1 MERDRLECVI
11 GRIKYETGSLE
22 DMREAGMG
30 QLRLKDRQCGHIKNL
45 EAPFGIN
52 LISVSAAGIFDYII
66 LQQGSCRRIQ
76 EQMDR
81 ILETKM
87 YDLHRHNYYELLYV
101 SHGEMVQRVEG
112 QLFSS
117 QEGGFYLLDRNTM
130 HLEEALKTDAYEN
143 TKEGKSSEAE
153 VIYFCISRELMM
165 KLLEPVEDKSGIFRS
180 FYNEFVKKENENL
193 KGCITFEKQDCSGK
207 QEAVIADI
215 LDEMYAH
222 EPGYETVVQGYL
234 FRLLSGLCNETA
246 YHPALQTVRIRKDS
260 RLAEAVM
267 SYLRENRR
275 RISRKELTER
285 FHYNEDYLSRV
296 VRKYTGVS
304 LKNYMENLLLEEAE
318 HLLLT
323 EEISVNDIME
333 RLGYENE
340 TFFYR
345 LFYKR
350 HRMTPMEYRKKVG
363 K

>member
-1 MERDRLECVI
+1 MERDRLERAI
-11 GRIKYETGSLE
+11 DRIKYDTGSLE
-22 DMREAGMG
+22 SIGEAGMG
-30 QLRLKDRQCGHIKNL
+30 QLRLKDTQGGHIKNL
-45 EAPFGIN
+45 EAPFGIS
-52 LISVSAAGIFDYII
+52 LISVSAAGKFDYII
-66 LQQGSCRRIQ
+66 LQQGNCRRIQ
-76 EQMDR
+76 AQMNR

-101 SHGEMVQRVEG
+101 FHGEMVQRVEG

-117 QEGGFYLLDRNTM
+117 REGGFYLLDRNTM
-130 HLEEALKTDAYEN
+130 HLEEALKTAADEN
-143 TKEGKSSEAE
+143 TGTGKTSEAE
-153 VIYFCISRELMM
+153 VIYFCISRELMR
-165 KLLEPVEDKSGIFRS
+165 KLLEPVEDKSGILRS
-180 FYNEFVKKENENL
+180 FYNDFVKNENENL
-193 KGCITFEKQDCSGK
+193 KGCITFEKKGCKGR

-215 LDEMYAH
+215 LDEMYVH

-234 FRLLSGLCNETA
+234 FRLLTGLCSETA

-275 RISRKELTER
+275 RISRKELAER
-285 FHYNEDYLSRV
+285 FHYNEDYLSRI

-304 LKNYMENLLLEEAE
+304 LKNYMEDLLLEEAE

-323 EEISVNDIME
+323 EETSVNDIMK

-345 LFYKR
+345 LFYKK
-350 HRMTPMEYRKKVG
+350 HRMTPVEYRKNVG